1 MFQSYHIPTALNEE
15 LMYLQLDNIAIDH
28 LPCFTD
34 METKTQ
40 KHSFRGGL
48 TNVRIRAM
56 RKFELSPLV
65 LEF

>member
-28 LPCFTD
+28 LPYFTD

-40 KHSFRGGL
+40 KHSFSGGL